1 MSLTPADVSRIA
13 RLARL
18 ELNEQEQAT
27 ALNELNSML
36 GLIEQLQSVDTSGVH
51 PLAHPLSV
59 HEEVSL
65 RLREDVVTETPS
77 EETRALLMSN
87 TPAES
92 EGLFLVPKV
101 IE

>member
-36 GLIEQLQSVDTSGVH
+36 GLIEQLQSVDTSGVQ

-59 HEEVSL
+59 HEEISL
-65 RLREDVVTETPS
+65 RLREDIVTETPS
-77 EETRALLMSN
+77 EQTRASLMSN